1 MKTMLTASMKSW
13 PLPPWERTG
22 TPMLLWVP
30 HVHPIY
36 VVHGED
42 EEAAMG
48 VLISM
53 RER

>member
-13 PLPPWERTG
+13 LVPPWERTG
-22 TPMLLWVP
+22 DSNASLGA

-36 VVHGED
+36 SVHGED
-42 EEAAMG
+42 EDAAMG